1 MKNRAHI
8 LTTTLLALGLCA
20 LCPAPKAFAVVPAP
34 DGGYPGGNT
43 AEGQSALLSLS
54 TGMYNTG
61 VGIYSLLSVTD
72 GNFNTGVGAGTLL
85 VNTAS
90 QNTATGAGALLS
102 NSTGAANAANGTF
115 TLFSN
120 TSGSGNTATGTD
132 ALFSNTTGGG
142 NTATGLSA
150 LQANIGGENNTA
162 IGAAALFLNTAG
174 NSNTAVGQ
182 GALFSNISGD
192 NTATGV
198 HALFSNTTGFFNT
211 ATGEGALEDN
221 TDGGGNTAIGYF
233 ALHNNTTGS
242 GNIAIGVA
250 SGVNLTAGDNN
261 IYIGNVGLGGDS
273 NTTRIGIAKTTENTF
288 IDGIHGA
295 TIDPATALI
304 VGVDASGKLGTTA
317 SSRRF
322 KDDIKPIDKASEA
335 ILSLKPVTFHYKTDA
350 KATPCFGLI
359 AEEVEKVSPELVVH
373 DTDGKPYSVRY
384 DQVNAMLLNEFL
396 KEHKA
401 FVEEQRKVQ
410 EQAATVARLEKE
422 MQTVV
427 AHAKEQ
433 DSQIQRVSAQIE
445 VSKPAPQVAGI
456 QR

>member
-1 MKNRAHI
+1 MKNRTHI
-8 LTTTLLALGLCA
+8 FATILVGVTCLALLPMA
-20 LCPAPKAFAVVPAP
+20 QAVVPAP

-43 AEGQSALLSLS
+43 AEGQAALLSRT
-54 TGMYNTG
+54 TGIYNTG
-61 VGIYSLLSVTD
+61 VGLYSLLSLTD
-72 GNFNTGVGAGTLL
+72 GNFCTGVGAGALL
-85 VNTAS
+85 ANTADGNTAIGAGALLTNTNG
-90 QNTATGAGALLS
+90 QGNTADGEFALFNNNGFNNTATGAGALQNNTTADS
-102 NSTGAANAANGTF
+102 NTANG
-115 TLFSN
+115 
-120 TSGSGNTATGTD
+120 SG
-132 ALFSNTTGGG
+132 ALFSNTE
-142 NTATGLSA
+142 
-150 LQANIGGENNTA
+150 GENNTA
-162 IGAAALFLNTAG
+162 TGSAALLLNTTGSRNTATGVQALFLNTAD
-174 NSNTAVGQ
+174 
-182 GALFSNISGD
+182 D
-192 NTATGV
+192 NTAYGYK
-198 HALFSNTTGFFNT
+198 ALDSNAGGFFNT
-211 ATGEGALEDN
+211 AVGDEALQTN
-221 TDGGGNTAIGYF
+221 MGGGGNTAVGYF
-233 ALHNNTTGS
+233 ALHNSTGG
-242 GNIAIGVA
+242 GNIAIGVGA
-250 SGVNLTAGDNN
+250 GTNLTAGNNN
-261 IYIGNVGLGGDS
+261 IYVGNVGAPGGES
-273 NTTRIGIAKTTENTF
+273 NTTRIGIAKTTQNTF

-295 TIDPATALI
+295 TIDPATALA
-304 VGVDASGKLGTTA
+304 VGVDASGKLGTTV

-322 KDDIKPIDKASEA
+322 KHDIKPMDKASEA
-335 ILSLKPVTFHYKTDA
+335 ILALKPVTFRYKSDA
-350 KATPCFGLI
+350 KDTPQFGLI

>member
-1 MKNRAHI
+1 MKNRILI

-192 NTATGV
+192 NTAT
-198 HALFSNTTGFFNT
+198 A
-211 ATGEGALEDN
+211 
-221 TDGGGNTAIGYF
+221 
-233 ALHNNTTGS
+233 
-242 GNIAIGVA
+242 
-250 SGVNLTAGDNN
+250 
-261 IYIGNVGLGGDS
+261 
-273 NTTRIGIAKTTENTF
+273 
-288 IDGIHGA
+288 
-295 TIDPATALI
+295 
-304 VGVDASGKLGTTA
+304 
-317 SSRRF
+317 RRF
-322 KDDIKPIDKASEA
+322 KVDIKPIDKASEA
-335 ILSLKPVTFHYKTDA
+335 ILSLKPVTFHYKTDV

-359 AEEVEKVSPELVVH
+359 AEEVEKVSPDLVVH